1 MRRRQENPPPP
12 LEREGGR
19 GAKHLGQERG
29 HAQSA
34 ARVLLRTAMRTP
46 SPLATLPLKGG
57 GARDDSARR
66 GRVARRGGAGAAAWR
81 GARERMLRVGMA
93 TIVLRTAPSIT
104 AFVDRIAKGAAPDD
118 IPIEQPKTFELLV
131 NLKAAKAL
139 GIEVSPSVFAR
150 ADEVIE

>member
-1 MRRRQENPPPP
+1 MTRRAVVALLGGAALAPP
-12 LEREGGR
+12 L
-19 GAKHLGQERG
+19 
-29 HAQSA
+29 
-34 ARVLLRTAMRTP
+34 
-46 SPLATLPLKGG
+46 
-57 GARDDSARR
+57 GAR
-66 GRVARRGGAGAAAWR
+66 
-81 GARERMLRVGMA
+81 ARERVLRVGMA

-104 AFVDRIAKGAAPDD
+104 AFADRIAKGAAPDD